1 MPRPNPEDI
10 QRIALLG
17 TGTIGSGWAVHYLA
31 QGKSL
36 TIYDPAPDAEE
47 RLGAFVEAAWPKME
61 RLGLSPSAD
70 RNAFRF
76 AASAA
81 GAVHDAEFVQE
92 SAPENLAAKID
103 LYRQIDDALPPQTV
117 VASSTSGLFISDMQ
131 EGRAGAN
138 RYVVG
143 HPFNPPHIMPL
154 VEVVGGRQTDAEVI
168 DWTLAFYRAH
178 GKQAIQIRKE
188 VAGHLANRLQV
199 ALLREAVH
207 AVAEGIASVQDVD
220 AAVVHALGLRW
231 ALIGPHLTIH
241 LAGGPGG
248 MRHHLEHLGPSIE
261 EWWDNLGT
269 PHLNSQVNEK
279 LIEGME
285 AATAGRPVE
294 DLANE
299 RDNLLVELIQ
309 TLKKARGES

>member
-1 MPRPNPEDI
+1 MPRIKPEDV

-17 TGTIGSGWAVHYLA
+17 TGTIGCGWAAHYLA
-31 QGKSL
+31 QGKTL
-36 TIYDPAPDAEE
+36 TVYDPAPDAET
-47 RLGAFVEAAWPKME
+47 RLDSFVENTWPTMQ
-61 RLGLSPSAD
+61 RLGLSPNAD
-70 RNAFRF
+70 PKAFRVVPN
-76 AASAA
+76 AAD
-81 GAVHDAEFVQE
+81 AVHDAQFVQE
-92 SAPENLAAKID
+92 SAPENVAAKID
-103 LYRQIDDALPPQTV
+103 LYRQIDDALDPETV
-117 VASSTSGLFISDMQ
+117 VASSTSGLFISELQ
-131 EGRAGAN
+131 QGRAGPH

-154 VEVVGGRQTDAEVI
+154 VEVVGGRQTDADVI

-178 GKQAIQIRKE
+178 GKQAIHIRKE

-207 AVAEGIASVQDVD
+207 AVADDIASVEDVD

-231 ALIGPHLTIH
+231 ALIGPHLTVH

-248 MRHHLEHLGPSIE
+248 IRHHLEHLGPSIE
-261 EWWDNLGT
+261 NWWNDLGA
-269 PHLNSQVNEK
+269 PQLSPEVNAK
-279 LIEGME
+279 LIGGIEE
-285 AATAGRPVE
+285 ETAGRSFD
-294 DLANE
+294 DLVSE